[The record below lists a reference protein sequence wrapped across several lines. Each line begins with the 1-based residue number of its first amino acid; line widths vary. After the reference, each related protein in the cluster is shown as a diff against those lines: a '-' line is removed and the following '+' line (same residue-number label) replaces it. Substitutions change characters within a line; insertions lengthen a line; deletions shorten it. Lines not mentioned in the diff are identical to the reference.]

1 MKNLILSLALMLSAS
16 ANAQN
21 PIIPTRYTADPA
33 PLVVKDT
40 LYLYADVDEP
50 GADFFW
56 MYQWRVY
63 STTDM
68 VNWTDH
74 GELLGL
80 DSFTWADDRAWATQ
94 CCERNGKYYWYICA
108 HSKLSGGM
116 AIGVAVADSPTGP
129 FKDALG
135 KPLYDDGKWDNIDP
149 TVLVDGKNAYL
160 IWGNPEI
167 HQAKLND
174 DMVSFDGE
182 VTLINQSEKSFGAP
196 SPANRVKGKKYE
208 DIYTEGPWLSKR
220 GKNYYLLYAAGGV
233 PEHIAYSMSKKP
245 LGPWTYKGTIMPQ
258 LNSTN
263 SFTNH
268 CGVVHFKGHSYF
280 FYHTG
285 NLPGGGGFD
294 RSTAIEEFKY
304 NADGTFPTI
313 MPTKEGVKPIAT
325 FDPFKR
331 VEAETI
337 GDSKGITTEQNVK
350 DGVYVTDIKNGSWI
364 KVRNVD
370 LKNGAANIS
379 VQVASASQGGYIDVY
394 ADSISKTPMAV
405 IPVAKTGGW
414 EYWTVLNAELHN
426 CPSGV
431 HDIIF
436 AFRGQKG
443 RKLMNFNWWE
453 MK

>member
-1 MKNLILSLALMLSAS
+1 
-16 ANAQN
+16 
-21 PIIPTRYTADPA
+21 
-33 PLVVKDT
+33 
-40 LYLYADVDEP
+40 
-50 GADFFW
+50 
-56 MYQWRVY
+56 
-63 STTDM
+63 
-68 VNWTDH
+68 
-74 GELLGL
+74 
-80 DSFTWADDRAWATQ
+80 
-94 CCERNGKYYWYICA
+94 
-108 HSKLSGGM
+108 
-116 AIGVAVADSPTGP
+116 
-129 FKDALG
+129 
-135 KPLYDDGKWDNIDP
+135 
-149 TVLVDGKNAYL
+149 
-160 IWGNPEI
+160 
-167 HQAKLND
+167 
-174 DMVSFDGE
+174 
-182 VTLINQSEKSFGAP
+182 
-196 SPANRVKGKKYE
+196 
-208 DIYTEGPWLSKR
+208 
-220 GKNYYLLYAAGGV
+220 
-233 PEHIAYSMSKKP
+233 
-245 LGPWTYKGTIMPQ
+245 
-258 LNSTN
+258 
-263 SFTNH
+263 
-268 CGVVHFKGHSYF
+268 
-280 FYHTG
+280 
-285 NLPGGGGFD
+285 
-294 RSTAIEEFKY
+294 
-304 NADGTFPTI
+304 